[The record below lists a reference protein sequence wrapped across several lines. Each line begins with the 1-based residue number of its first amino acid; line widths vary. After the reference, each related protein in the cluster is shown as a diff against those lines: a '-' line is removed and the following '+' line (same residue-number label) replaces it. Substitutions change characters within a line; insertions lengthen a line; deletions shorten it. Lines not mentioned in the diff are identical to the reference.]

1 MKLRQLRNA
10 TVVLTLGE
18 RRFVVDPMLS
28 DVGAMP
34 GFKVFGGGR
43 RRNPLVPLPACAEA
57 ELARVDGVILTHEHP
72 DHFDRPALAWMRE
85 QKLPVWANAIDR
97 ASLAK
102 KGVDVRPIE
111 DGVFDAEVEVVRSRH
126 GRGPLGWLMGPV
138 AGYFV
143 AAPGEPTLYLTGD
156 AVLDERVLE
165 ATTRL
170 RPDVVVAPAGAANM
184 GFGGDILFSVD
195 ELVRLARAAPGAI
208 VLNHLEALDHC
219 PTTRAGLRA
228 RLAAEDLG
236 ERAHVPDDGEELTFD
251 HAAGDRARPR
261 ARAHERPGVQKWITA
276 PFAGT

>member
-10 TVVLTLGE
+10 TVVLTLGG
-18 RRFVVDPMLS
+18 RRLVVDPMLS

-165 ATTRL
+165 ATT
-170 RPDVVVAPAGAANM
+170 
-184 GFGGDILFSVD
+184 
-195 ELVRLARAAPGAI
+195 
-208 VLNHLEALDHC
+208 
-219 PTTRAGLRA
+219 
-228 RLAAEDLG
+228 
-236 ERAHVPDDGEELTFD
+236 
-251 HAAGDRARPR
+251 
-261 ARAHERPGVQKWITA
+261 
-276 PFAGT
+276 